1 MDRRSFV
8 TIAAC
13 ALVVPPRVAFAKP
26 RLQQTIDI
34 RPALM
39 SRAMDAFK
47 RHSDKISNKD
57 VIAIADFSRASSD
70 TRFHLINVADGIIS
84 SMLVSHGKGSD
95 PNHTGWLKN
104 FSNMPGSN
112 ASSKGSY
119 ITGDFYLGKHGRSRR
134 LVGLDPEN
142 NLAEDRA
149 IVIHAASYV
158 SQEMAANHG
167 KIGRSQGCFAFSEND
182 IAEVLHRMGPGRLLF
197 ADKF

>member
-8 TIAAC
+8 AIAAC
-13 ALVVPPRVAFAKP
+13 ALVAPTRAAFAKP
-26 RLQQTIDI
+26 RLQQTSDI
-34 RPALM
+34 RPSLM
-39 SRAMDAFK
+39 ARAMDAFT

-70 TRFHLINVADGIIS
+70 TRFHLINVADGRIS
-84 SMLVSHGKGSD
+84 SMLVAHGKGSD
-95 PNHTGWLKN
+95 PSHTGWLKS

-119 ITGDFYLGKHGRSRR
+119 VTGDFYLGKHGRSRR

-158 SQEMAANHG
+158 SQEMAADHG
-167 KIGRSQGCFAFSEND
+167 KIGRSQGCFAFSEDD